1 MAGRTDEERMEL
13 ARQCEKI
20 ERKGGNVIEYLKKN
34 GYPYT
39 TSATW
44 ANLQKDYLK
53 RKGDRITTGIPE
65 EKPRKEE
72 SEMEKGR
79 MARVNS
85 STLAEEVAS
94 VAILSGGDPVQHLRE
109 MGYANPSQ
117 KWQQLRRILQEE
129 NIDLLENVDL
139 AIAARQ
145 EKEKALSEPQKAVK
159 EPAKKRTEKLPSED
173 PEAPQGQNGAERAPV
188 PRPNITT
195 CCAPARPSGVSLE
208 EEESTFCIKAVESK
222 AGTFALGSR
231 HDGVSVMQ
239 FASRDLYSTIT
250 MTAEEWGIL
259 LATAPK
265 ALRMLGMIK

>member
-1 MAGRTDEERMEL
+1 MAGRTDEERMAL
-13 ARQCEKI
+13 ARECEKI

-72 SEMEKGR
+72 CEMEKGR

-129 NIDLLENVDL
+129 NIDLLEKVDL

-145 EKEKALSEPQKAVK
+145 EKEKALSEPQKAAK
-159 EPAKKRTEKLPSED
+159 EPAKKRTEKLPSEE
-173 PEAPQGQNGAERAPV
+173 PEAPQGQNRAEKAPV
-188 PRPNITT
+188 PRPNITA
-195 CCAPARPSGVSLE
+195 CCAPAKPSGVSLADMDM
-208 EEESTFCIKAVESK
+208 EESGLRIRSLESE
-222 AGTFALGSR
+222 AGTFMRSGRGMTYVPSTQS
-231 HDGVSVMQ
+231 GTI
-239 FASRDLYSTIT
+239 DLSP
-250 MTAEEWGIL
+250 EEWALL
-259 LATAPK
+259 LASAPK
-265 ALRMLGMIK
+265 ALRMLGLIK